1 MVNSLK
7 IGLLAMVKLLLAACM
22 PAPEEMQPTLTMQVD
37 TLTPTITQ
45 RPTNTPRPTLTYT
58 PIPTATFTPWPTKQ
72 VLAQFGVFGGDGGW
86 EESAFIGGDMPEWI
100 LYADGQMIFQKEDHR
115 GVWLAETTLTIPQT
129 CSFLSQI
136 AEAGFFSLVVNESFE
151 PAYPTDYPNP
161 IYNFDATT
169 QFSEGGTHH
178 VLQVNGPN
186 PRQIRVYSHYAQYL
200 TPEARRVF
208 NLFQNYSPPSRLT
221 EYQAQHMIL
230 RIEEGPGDSAYST
243 PAPITQSWPTDL
255 PPLEVLATEN
265 VATAA
270 SAFFARGT
278 NQIFQVLVS
287 NEQVEPI
294 FNAFGNRLAYQ
305 LFQSGDRVYYVAG
318 RPFLPHETLSDFSE
332 FPEEKQF
339 ALPFKC
345 SN

>member
-1 MVNSLK
+1 MATSLK
-7 IGLLAMVKLLLAACM
+7 IGLLAIVVLLLAACM
-22 PAPEEMQPTLTMQVD
+22 PAAEEMPPILTMQVD
-37 TLTPTITQ
+37 TSMPTIIPK
-45 RPTNTPRPTLTYT
+45 PTRTPRPTQTQT
-58 PIPTATFTPWPTKQ
+58 PIPTATFTPWPTKE
-72 VLAQFGVFGGDGGW
+72 VLAQFGIFGGDGGW
-86 EESAFIGGDMPEWI
+86 EEYAFIGGDMPTWV
-100 LYADGQMIFQKEDHR
+100 LYTDGKLIVQKQDTR
-115 GVWLAETTLTIPQT
+115 GVWLGEITLTVSQM

-136 AEAGFFSLVVNESFE
+136 EEAGFFSLVVNESFE

-169 QFSEGGTHH
+169 QFSEGGTYY

-186 PRQIRVYSHYAQYL
+186 ARQIRIYSQYAQYL
-200 TPEARRVF
+200 TPEAWRVF
-208 NLFQNYSPPSRLT
+208 NLFTNYSPPSRLT

-230 RIEEGPGDSAYST
+230 RIEEGPGDSVYST
-243 PAPITQSWPTDL
+243 PAPTTQTWPTDL

-265 VATAA
+265 VGTAA
-270 SAFFARGT
+270 SAFFASGT

-294 FNAFGNRLAYQ
+294 FDAFGNRLAYQ
-305 LFQSGDRVYYVAG
+305 LFQSEDRVYYVAA

-332 FPEEKQF
+332 FPNEKHF
-339 ALPFKC
+339 ALPFNC